1 MKSTLFCMH
10 VMPHEIEML
19 ERFMKQYRKALSY
32 LDDTDNFTM
41 KVSLNLNPNLTNW
54 EDSELK
60 QDYFVD
66 KFNTLFDGIKNINQI
81 HLDDSLWGTTQQKR
95 ESIKLLYDQFI
106 FCDADILLH
115 EHLLKYQLN
124 ASYQIHNQMY
134 IISPAIPK
142 WWDTSW
148 DVITHSGLIDKPLG
162 YAHSQEAVD
171 NAFTQNT
178 DDVSLVVVPMAK
190 FGCGMHTLY
199 SRTFWNWTGIPES
212 FGGYGPEDTYGMNCI
227 EVARKHGFE
236 VNQYFL
242 DGIYITEDYINTKP
256 SFDGKVVRIDKKREF
271 YDKAHALGRDE
282 LIKFA
287 KRILN
292 LS

>member
-19 ERFMKQYRKALSY
+19 ERFMVQYRKALSY
-32 LDDTDNFTM
+32 LDENDNFTM
-41 KVSLNLNPNLTNW
+41 KVSLNLNPNLTDW
-54 EDSELK
+54 EASELK

-66 KFNTLFDGIKNINQI
+66 KFNSLFDGIKNINEI

-115 EHLLKYQLN
+115 EHLLKHQLNLSYQLN
-124 ASYQIHNQMY
+124 NMY
-134 IISPAIPK
+134 IVSPSIPR
-142 WWDTSW
+142 WWDESW
-148 DVITHSGLIDKPLG
+148 DVIVHKNLLTTRLG
-162 YAHSQEAVD
+162 YAHSEDAVK
-171 NAFTQNT
+171 NAYTQ
-178 DDVSLVVVPMAK
+178 DVSDISVRVVPVAK

-199 SRTFWNWTGIPES
+199 SRSFWNFTGIPDS
-212 FGGYGPEDTYGMNCI
+212 FGGYGPEDTYAMNCI
-227 EVARKHGFE
+227 DVARKYGHE
-236 VNQYFL
+236 IHQVLL
-242 DGIYITEDYINTKP
+242 DGIYITEDYINNKP
-256 SFDGKVVRIDKKREF
+256 SFIDKIVRIDKKKEF

-282 LIKFA
+282 LLVFA

-292 LS
+292 LG